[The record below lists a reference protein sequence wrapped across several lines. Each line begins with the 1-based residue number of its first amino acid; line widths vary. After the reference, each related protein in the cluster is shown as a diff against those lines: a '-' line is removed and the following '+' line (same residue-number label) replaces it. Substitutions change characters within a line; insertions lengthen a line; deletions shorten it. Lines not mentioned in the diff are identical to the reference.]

1 VVVEAQVLGG
11 EIGAE
16 LDVAEEA
23 DVTASQDPVQRRD
36 DALDAGV
43 IRGHAVADQAEGGG
57 EAIEQIDGDLEL
69 PVLALR
75 GAQQGLCRV
84 HAGGP
89 GADHGQTEGLLGGG
103 HLTSV
108 SWRSGAGSDA
118 FRSGRESLRVPLC
131 TDFRTTLYAKF
142 APIPVTVSGLTC
154 ALQISA
160 RSGRHR

>member
-1 VVVEAQVLGG
+1 
-11 EIGAE
+11 
-16 LDVAEEA
+16 
-23 DVTASQDPVQRRD
+23 
-36 DALDAGV
+36 AGV
-43 IRGHAVADQAEGGG
+43 IRGHAVADQTEGGG

-69 PVLALR
+69 PVLDLR

-89 GADHGQTEGLLGGG
+89 GADHGQTGGLLGGG

-160 RSGRHR
+160 RSGRHRGAGPPVLTPGSRSSAGRGSPGPRRRRRRGCWSPRA